1 MAKYS
6 YTYSGS
12 NAAFVFAGIASLPTG
27 IAVLLE
33 ADQHKALQKNKFAK
47 HLTDAG
53 ELSIEEIAEVGDSK
67 PASSGRSKG
76 AQAGKPDDG
85 KGKGDESKETE
96 LTIDDVRKAL
106 TDLEITFAEDETL
119 EQLQE
124 KLAQATE

>member
-6 YTYSGS
+6 YKYSGS
-12 NAAFVFAGIASLPTG
+12 NAAFVFAGVATLPTG

-47 HLTDAG
+47 HLIDVG
-53 ELSIEEIAEVGDSK
+53 ELNIEEIAEPKS
-67 PASSGRSKG
+67 ASSGR
-76 AQAGKPDDG
+76 GKPNQNKIDDG
-85 KGKGDESKETE
+85 KGKDESKLAE

-106 TDLEITFAEDETL
+106 TELEITFAEDETL

>member
-12 NAAFVFAGIASLPTG
+12 NAAFVFAGIATLPTG

-47 HLTDAG
+47 HLIDAG
-53 ELSIEEIAEVGDSK
+53 ELAIEEVAEVGDSK
-67 PASSGRSKG
+67 PASGRGKGVQSGKT
-76 AQAGKPDDG
+76 DDG
-85 KGKGDESKETE
+85 KGKDESKPAE
-96 LTIDDVRKAL
+96 LTIDDVHKAL
-106 TDLEITFAEDETL
+106 TDLEITFTEDETI
-119 EQLQE
+119 EHLQE

>member
-12 NAAFVFAGIASLPTG
+12 NAAFVFAGLATLPKG
-27 IAVLLE
+27 IAVAIE
-33 ADQHKALQKNKFAK
+33 ANQHKALQKNKFAK
-47 HLTDAG
+47 HLIEAG

-67 PASSGRSKG
+67 PASGRGKG
-76 AQAGKPDDG
+76 AQSGKPDDG
-85 KGKGDESKETE
+85 KGKGDESKGTE

-119 EQLQE
+119 EQLQA
-124 KLAQATE
+124 KLTQATE

>member
-12 NAAFVFAGIASLPTG
+12 NAAFVFAGIATLPTG

-47 HLTDAG
+47 HLIDAG
-53 ELSIEEIAEVGDSK
+53 ELAVEEIAEVGDSK
-67 PASSGRSKG
+67 PASGRGKG

-85 KGKGDESKETE
+85 KGKGDKSKGTD

>member
-12 NAAFVFAGIASLPTG
+12 NAAFVFAGVATLPTG
-27 IAVLLE
+27 IAIALE
-33 ADQHKALQKNKFAK
+33 ADQHKVLQKNKFAK
-47 HLTDAG
+47 HLIDVG

-67 PASSGRSKG
+67 PASGRGKG

-85 KGKGDESKETE
+85 KGKGDKSKGGE
-96 LTIDDVRKAL
+96 LTIDEVRKAL
-106 TDLEITFAEDETL
+106 TELEITFADDETL

>member
-12 NAAFVFAGIASLPTG
+12 NAAFVFAGVATLPTG

-47 HLTDAG
+47 HLIDVG
-53 ELSIEEIAEVGDSK
+53 ELNIEEIAEPKS
-67 PASSGRSKG
+67 ASSGR
-76 AQAGKPDDG
+76 GKPNQNKIDDG
-85 KGKGDESKETE
+85 KGKDESKPTE

>member
-12 NAAFVFAGIASLPTG
+12 NAAFVFAGIATLSTG

-47 HLTDAG
+47 HLIDAG
-53 ELSIEEIAEVGDSK
+53 ELTIEEVAEVGDSK
-67 PASSGRSKG
+67 PASGRGKG
-76 AQAGKPDDG
+76 AQSGKTDDG
-85 KGKGDESKETE
+85 KGKDESKPAE

>member
-6 YTYSGS
+6 YKYSGS
-12 NAAFVFAGIASLPTG
+12 NAAFVFAGVATLPTG
-27 IAVLLE
+27 IAIALE

-47 HLTDAG
+47 HLIDAG

-67 PASSGRSKG
+67 PASGRGKG

-85 KGKGDESKETE
+85 KGKGDKSKGTD

-106 TDLEITFAEDETL
+106 TDLEITFTDDETL
-119 EQLQE
+119 EQLQA

>member
-12 NAAFVFAGIASLPTG
+12 NAAFVFAGVATLPTG
-27 IAVLLE
+27 IAIALE

-47 HLTDAG
+47 HLIDAG

-67 PASSGRSKG
+67 PASGRGKG

-85 KGKGDESKETE
+85 KGKGDKSKGTD

>member
-12 NAAFVFAGIASLPTG
+12 NAAFVFAGLATLPTG
-27 IAVLLE
+27 IAVALE

-47 HLTDAG
+47 HLIDAG
-53 ELSIEEIAEVGDSK
+53 ELAVEEVAEVGDSK
-67 PASSGRSKG
+67 PASGRGKG

-85 KGKGDESKETE
+85 KGRGDKSKGTD
-96 LTIDDVRKAL
+96 LTLDDVRKAL
-106 TDLEITFAEDETL
+106 TDLEITFTEDETL

>member
-12 NAAFVFAGIASLPTG
+12 NAAFVFAGVVTLPTG
-27 IAVLLE
+27 IAVAFE

-47 HLTDAG
+47 HLIDEG
-53 ELSIEEIAEVGDSK
+53 ELTVEEIAEPAESK
-67 PASSGRSKG
+67 SASSGRGKG
-76 AQAGKPDDG
+76 AQAKS
-85 KGKGDESKETE
+85 KGDESKGTE

-106 TDLEITFAEDETL
+106 TDLEITYTEDETL
-119 EQLQE
+119 EQLQA

>member
-12 NAAFVFAGIASLPTG
+12 NAAFVFAGIATLPTG

-47 HLTDAG
+47 HLIDAG
-53 ELSIEEIAEVGDSK
+53 ELAIEEVAEVGDSK
-67 PASSGRSKG
+67 PASGRGKG
-76 AQAGKPDDG
+76 AQSGKVDDG
-85 KGKGDESKETE
+85 KGKDESKPAE

>member
-1 MAKYS
+1 MAKYL

-12 NAAFVFAGIASLPTG
+12 NAAFVFAGVATLPTG
-27 IAVLLE
+27 IAIALE
-33 ADQHKALQKNKFAK
+33 ADQHKVLQKNKFAK
-47 HLTDAG
+47 HLIDVG

-67 PASSGRSKG
+67 PASGRGKG

-85 KGKGDESKETE
+85 KGKGDKSKGTD

-106 TDLEITFAEDETL
+106 TDLEITFTEDETL

>member
-12 NAAFVFAGIASLPTG
+12 NAAFVFAGLATLPKG
-27 IAVLLE
+27 IAVAIE
-33 ADQHKALQKNKFAK
+33 ANQHKALQKNKFAK
-47 HLTDAG
+47 HLIDAG
-53 ELSIEEIAEVGDSK
+53 ELSFEEIAEVGDSK
-67 PASSGRSKG
+67 PASGRGKG
-76 AQAGKPDDG
+76 AQSGKTDDG
-85 KGKGDESKETE
+85 KGKDESEPTE

-106 TDLEITFAEDETL
+106 TDLEITFADDETL

>member
-12 NAAFVFAGIASLPTG
+12 NAAFVFAGVATLPTG
-27 IAVLLE
+27 IAVALE

-47 HLTDAG
+47 HLIDAG
-53 ELSIEEIAEVGDSK
+53 ELTIEEIAEAGDSK
-67 PASSGRSKG
+67 PASGRGKG
-76 AQAGKPDDG
+76 NQAGKPDDG
-85 KGKGDESKETE
+85 KGKDESKTPE

-119 EQLQE
+119 EQLQA
-124 KLAQATE
+124 KLAQAKE

>member
-6 YTYSGS
+6 YKYSGS
-12 NAAFVFAGIASLPTG
+12 NAAFVFAGVATLPTG

-47 HLTDAG
+47 HLIDAG

-67 PASSGRSKG
+67 PASGRGKG

-85 KGKGDESKETE
+85 KGKGDKSKGTD

>member
-12 NAAFVFAGIASLPTG
+12 NAAFVFAGVATLPTG

-33 ADQHKALQKNKFAK
+33 ADQHKLLQKNKFAK
-47 HLTDAG
+47 HLIDAG
-53 ELSIEEIAEVGDSK
+53 ELAVEEVAEVGDSK
-67 PASSGRSKG
+67 PASGRGKGVQSGKT
-76 AQAGKPDDG
+76 DDG
-85 KGKGDESKETE
+85 KGKNESKPAE

>member
-12 NAAFVFAGIASLPTG
+12 NAAFVFAGIATLPTG

-33 ADQHKALQKNKFAK
+33 ADQHKVLQKNKFAK
-47 HLTDAG
+47 HLIDAG
-53 ELSIEEIAEVGDSK
+53 ELSFEEIAEVGDSK
-67 PASSGRSKG
+67 PASGGRGKG
-76 AQAGKPDDG
+76 SQAGKSDDG
-85 KGKGDESKETE
+85 KGKDESKPAE

>member
-67 PASSGRSKG
+67 PASGRGKG

-85 KGKGDESKETE
+85 KGKGDKSKGTD

-106 TDLEITFAEDETL
+106 TDLEITFTEDETL
-119 EQLQE
+119 EQLQA
-124 KLAQATE
+124 KLTQATE

>member
-12 NAAFVFAGIASLPTG
+12 NAAFVFAGVATLPTG
-27 IAVLLE
+27 IAIALE
-33 ADQHKALQKNKFAK
+33 ADQHKVLQKNKFAK
-47 HLTDAG
+47 HLIDVG

-67 PASSGRSKG
+67 PASGRGKG

-85 KGKGDESKETE
+85 KGNGDKSKGTD

>member
-67 PASSGRSKG
+67 PASGRGKG

-85 KGKGDESKETE
+85 KGKGESKLAE

-106 TDLEITFAEDETL
+106 TELEITFAEDETL

-124 KLAQATE
+124 KLAQATA

>member
-12 NAAFVFAGIASLPTG
+12 NAAFVFAGVATLPTG
-27 IAVLLE
+27 IAIALE

-47 HLTDAG
+47 HLIDAG

-67 PASSGRSKG
+67 PASGRGKG

-85 KGKGDESKETE
+85 KGKGDKSKGGE
-96 LTIDDVRKAL
+96 LTIDEVRKAL
-106 TDLEITFAEDETL
+106 TDLEITFADDETL

-124 KLAQATE
+124 QLAQATE

>member
-12 NAAFVFAGIASLPTG
+12 NAAFVFAGVATLPTG
-27 IAVLLE
+27 IAIALE
-33 ADQHKALQKNKFAK
+33 ADQHKVLQKNKFAK
-47 HLTDAG
+47 HLIDVG

-67 PASSGRSKG
+67 PASGRGKG
-76 AQAGKPDDG
+76 AQSGKNDDG
-85 KGKGDESKETE
+85 KGKDESKPAE
-96 LTIDDVRKAL
+96 LTIDEVRKAL

>member
-12 NAAFVFAGIASLPTG
+12 NAAFVFAGVATLPTG
-27 IAVLLE
+27 IAVALE

-47 HLTDAG
+47 HLIDAG
-53 ELSIEEIAEVGDSK
+53 ELAIEEVAEVGDSK
-67 PASSGRSKG
+67 PASGRGKG

-85 KGKGDESKETE
+85 KGKGDKSKGTD

>member
-12 NAAFVFAGIASLPTG
+12 NAAFVFAGIATLPTG

-33 ADQHKALQKNKFAK
+33 ADHHKALQKNKFAK
-47 HLTDAG
+47 HLIDAG
-53 ELSIEEIAEVGDSK
+53 ELAIEEVAEVGDSK
-67 PASSGRSKG
+67 PASGRGKG
-76 AQAGKPDDG
+76 AQAGKSDDG
-85 KGKGDESKETE
+85 KGKDESKPAE

-106 TDLEITFAEDETL
+106 TDLEITFADDETL

>member
-6 YTYSGS
+6 YKYSGS
-12 NAAFVFAGIASLPTG
+12 NAAFVFAGVATLPTG
-27 IAVLLE
+27 IAIALE

-47 HLTDAG
+47 HLIDAG

-67 PASSGRSKG
+67 PASGRGKG

-85 KGKGDESKETE
+85 KGKGDKSKGTD

-106 TDLEITFAEDETL
+106 TELEITFAEDETL

-124 KLAQATE
+124 KLAQATA